1 MKPITGLA
9 DGPYAVYVRTMLE
22 ARVASLRR
30 HLSQRDVG
38 ASAIELAVITAI
50 VGAVAVAL
58 ALVIQHVVSNQSSK
72 IKNLNGG

>member
-1 MKPITGLA
+1 MKPITSLTG
-9 DGPYAVYVRTMLE
+9 GPYAMYVRTLLE

-30 HLSQRDVG
+30 NLSQRDVG

-58 ALVIQHVVSNQSSK
+58 ALVIQHVVNNQSNK
-72 IKNLNGG
+72 IKSLNGG